1 MNARKLERIYQQTI
15 TKGNENP
22 IIQYVTGLTLK
33 RMAAIDGHRINQTT
47 EGHAIEP
54 GEIYAISKFGV
65 FRAD

>member
-22 IIQYVTGLTLK
+22 LIQYVTGLTLK
-33 RMAAIDGHRINQTT
+33 RLAAIEGHKINQTT
-47 EGHAIEP
+47 EGHPIEP
-54 GEIYAISKFGV
+54 HEIYCISKFGV